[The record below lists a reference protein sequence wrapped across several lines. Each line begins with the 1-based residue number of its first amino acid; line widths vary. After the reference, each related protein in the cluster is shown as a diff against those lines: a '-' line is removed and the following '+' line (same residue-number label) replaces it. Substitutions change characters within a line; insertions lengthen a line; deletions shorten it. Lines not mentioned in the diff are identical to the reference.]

1 LAAIKSILSKIGE
14 FFKKTERKKL
24 ILLSVLAAVVIAVVV
39 IGTILLNR
47 VEYTVLYSG
56 LDAGEAGE
64 IMNLLQEK
72 GVPAKVKGTDTI
84 LVPEEQADEVRIE
97 LAAEGYPKTGL
108 NYDIFSLSSNMGST
122 DLERQTYLQYQL
134 QENMRATIRRMSKV
148 KDCIVIINLATKSSF
163 VVSSNTTEATVA
175 VLLSLE
181 PGEKLSQA
189 EAKAIAQFVM
199 KCVPDLK
206 MENISIVDSEMN
218 YYDVLSEN
226 SETGEPEYSV
236 KQQELTEKIKD
247 TLTEQVLRVL
257 EPALGKGNVAVS
269 VNVRLNFDKEV
280 VNSVEFS
287 PPVEGEENGL
297 VRSSEE
303 QLEVTGNSPAAIGAV
318 GTDSNGVSD
327 TEYVYTDEEGNNEFS
342 HSSSKTYNYEL
353 NQIQKQIEKAQG
365 TIEDLSVAVLVNNQ
379 VEGISGNLDK
389 IENLVAAAIGVDKKY
404 VSAEALPFVE
414 SAAGK
419 LDFEDYFQQNQ
430 DTLRR
435 ISRNNLIRTVV
446 ILAAIPII
454 ALIIIFALRK
464 KPRAVDE
471 IAGTEEELLEAL
483 AEEPIEEEGEE
494 FNIDK
499 LLEELGSGRSPAV
512 ERIGELVDSYPE
524 TVVQVLRSWLSEED

>member
-1 LAAIKSILSKIGE
+1 
-14 FFKKTERKKL
+14 
-24 ILLSVLAAVVIAVVV
+24 
-39 IGTILLNR
+39 
-47 VEYTVLYSG
+47 
-56 LDAGEAGE
+56 
-64 IMNLLQEK
+64 
-72 GVPAKVKGTDTI
+72 
-84 LVPEEQADEVRIE
+84 
-97 LAAEGYPKTGL
+97 
-108 NYDIFSLSSNMGST
+108 
-122 DLERQTYLQYQL
+122 
-134 QENMRATIRRMSKV
+134 
-148 KDCIVIINLATKSSF
+148 
-163 VVSSNTTEATVA
+163 
-175 VLLSLE
+175 
-181 PGEKLSQA
+181 
-189 EAKAIAQFVM
+189 
-199 KCVPDLK
+199 
-206 MENISIVDSEMN
+206 
-218 YYDVLSEN
+218 
-226 SETGEPEYSV
+226 
-236 KQQELTEKIKD
+236 
-247 TLTEQVLRVL
+247 
-257 EPALGKGNVAVS
+257 